1 MGENGPK
8 VLLIMGYGMR
18 GKVWKPQVD
27 ELRKHCKVLFFDNRG
42 IGESDAIG
50 QPISMKD
57 MAHDSLR
64 VLDEAEWNDDVH
76 VVGVSMGGMI
86 AQELA
91 LCAPAR
97 CASLTLIATH
107 AGGPAKFLPP
117 AKGIVRFVA
126 TQLASADKRPQALA
140 KLLYPRSF
148 LQGCNREQLAS
159 RMKLQMGDAASKVTM
174 RRQLAAIRHHDT
186 RDRLGNLALPTLIV
200 KPEKDILVKPRH
212 SDELHQCIAGSSL
225 MRLPDAGHGVIFQS
239 AKELNRGLLDHFKG
253 NS

>member
-1 MGENGPK
+1 
-8 VLLIMGYGMR
+8 MGYGMR

-27 ELRKHCKVLFFDNRG
+27 ELRKHCQVLFFDNRG
-42 IGESDAIG
+42 IGGSEDILSS
-50 QPISMKD
+50 ISMQE
-57 MAHDSLR
+57 MAKDSLR
-64 VLDEAEWNDDVH
+64 VLDEAGWADEVH

-126 TQLASADKRPQALA
+126 TQLAPANKRPQALA

-148 LQGCNREQLAS
+148 LKSCNREQLAS
-159 RMKLQMGDAASKVTM
+159 RMKLQMGDAASKATM
-174 RRQLAAIRHHDT
+174 RRQLAAIRNHDT
-186 RDRLGNLALPTLIV
+186 RARLPNLTLPTLIV
-200 KPEKDILVKPRH
+200 KPEKDILVRPRH
-212 SDELHQCIAGSSL
+212 SDELHKRIVGSSL
-225 MRLPDAGHGVIFQS
+225 MQLPNAGHGLIFQS
-239 AKELNRGLLDHFKG
+239 AKDLNRRLLEHFQG
-253 NS
+253 GSGGGEE

>member
-1 MGENGPK
+1 
-8 VLLIMGYGMR
+8 MGYGMR

-27 ELRKHCKVLFFDNRG
+27 ELRKHCQVLFFDNRG
-42 IGESDAIG
+42 IGASDAIG
-50 QPISMKD
+50 HPISMKD

-64 VLDEAEWNDDVH
+64 VLDEAEWNDGVH

-91 LCAPAR
+91 LCAPTR

-117 AKGIVRFVA
+117 VSGMVRFVA
-126 TQLASADKRPQALA
+126 TQLAPASKRTQALA

-148 LQGCNREQLAS
+148 LQNCNREQLAS
-159 RMKLQMGDAASKVTM
+159 RMKLQMGDAASRITM
-174 RRQLAAIRHHDT
+174 RHQLAAIRNHDT

-212 SDELHQCIAGSSL
+212 SDELHRRIVSSSL

-239 AKELNRGLLDHFKG
+239 AKDVNRLLLDHFRR